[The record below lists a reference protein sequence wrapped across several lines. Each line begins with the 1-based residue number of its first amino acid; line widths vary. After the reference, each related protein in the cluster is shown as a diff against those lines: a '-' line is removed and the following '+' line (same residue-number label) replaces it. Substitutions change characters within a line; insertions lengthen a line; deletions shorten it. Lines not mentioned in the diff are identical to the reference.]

1 MSHTLFLKILLPV
14 IAAPALLVLFLT
26 AGIWPTYVDVMESL
40 SLLIGSFLAL
50 YVSFSYRKQLK
61 AASFS
66 SPSSC

>member
-1 MSHTLFLKILLPV
+1 MCHTLFLKILLPV
-14 IAAPALLVLFLT
+14 IAEPAFLVLFLP

>member
-1 MSHTLFLKILLPV
+1 MCHTLFLKILLPV
-14 IAAPALLVLFLT
+14 IAAPALHVLFLP